1 MAPNLGK
8 DCTLPCC
15 CYFCKVGTSP
25 SLLPTLFLLAINL
38 ETLDQKYERLKKDC
52 EASHLRTN
60 KLLCERDP
68 LRNER
73 FMDRKAKVQYQ
84 IVMIGH
90 TLNRL
95 QEEAKPLIEKKRAL
109 EIDLQQIIRDHENFE
124 DHQLY
129 TKTPLS
135 AMNYLPEQEI
145 AELEKQ
151 LTYHAQI
158 SQGIRDRIVR
168 VKAQMAAKSNRA

>member
-1 MAPNLGK
+1 M
-8 DCTLPCC
+8 
-15 CYFCKVGTSP
+15 S
-25 SLLPTLFLLAINL
+25 
-38 ETLDQKYERLKKDC
+38 ETLDQKYQRLKRDC
-52 EASHLRTN
+52 DASHLRTN

-73 FMDRKAKVQYQ
+73 YMDRKNKLQYQ
-84 IVMIGH
+84 IVMIGYQ
-90 TLNRL
+90 LNNL
-95 QEEAKPLIEKKRAL
+95 QGQAKPLIEKKRAL
-109 EIDLQQIIRDHENFE
+109 EADLQQIVKDHENFE

-151 LTYHAQI
+151 LTFHAQM
-158 SQGIRDRIVR
+158 SQGIRDRIAR
-168 VKAQMAAKSNRA
+168 VKVQMAAKNSRA